1 MGISRFYAIEVSMP
15 FCVIEVAM
23 PFCAIEVVMPFVQ
36 LKLICLLVS
45 TSNVYDQVGNALEQ
59 LYLKFLFIYY
69 WELQCSC
76 SLQHFEF
83 ADFGWLQEIHYPLW
97 NSCHLVLEMMGV
109 YILELVVMAILY
121 FTITILLNGQ
131 YAFFSRRL
139 LIQAFGLLC
148 INICLFFN

>member
-1 MGISRFYAIEVSMP
+1 MSRFCAIE
-15 FCVIEVAM
+15 IAM

-45 TSNVYDQVGNALEQ
+45 TWNVYDQVGNALEQ

-121 FTITILLNGQ
+121 FTITVLLNGQ
-131 YAFFSRRL
+131 YAFFFPEVVNTSIWPAMHKYML
-139 LIQAFGLLC
+139 VFQLTDA
-148 INICLFFN
+148 NIST